1 MIKDTKLRD
10 KLFAQFPVLT
20 KEELQNVQD
29 NYFEHYALYKRIK
42 RGLRDVYECHCT
54 RCKHNYTIKIE
65 PMEHLK
71 HKSKGT
77 CPKCGKPVTFLAKGR
92 GRQYI
97 WENKIFAIFRKVS
110 DNLFIS
116 CYDVY
121 KKFEHDAYTDLD
133 FSRVE
138 THRYCLTPHDGAQ
151 HWKVDYCFS
160 HDMNHWIKEW
170 RPLKSERA
178 SWGYELINKDVVKE
192 TFLKYADDA
201 AYGFMNSNYITYL
214 CFLTERPNAEFLIK
228 TGFGFIVEDKVA
240 ENNVGGLR
248 INWKSNDPKK
258 MLKLNKVEMELLN
271 NKTSDF
277 LANYLELRRVEPKI
291 SAEKLIDIVGM
302 HRDDIHNISSIWRN
316 TGLSL
321 RKILNYQSKQYDLI
335 TKGHKGMFSAVL
347 TDWNDYIRQCKV
359 LEYDTHDTA
368 VTMPKDLARAHERLT
383 GLIKI
388 KVNEEKQKEYEKTL
402 KKRLKLEYTSCDGR
416 YQILVP
422 KAVQEIIDEG
432 KRLGHCVGE
441 YADEHIKGVL
451 TILFLRTAEKPNVP
465 YYTMEV
471 GNNGRI
477 KQCRGFKNNTAGNPK
492 PKEIINFEQEYQT
505 YLDRIFNSKKRRK
518 TA

>member
-71 HKSKGT
+71 HKSEGT
-77 CPKCGKPVTFLAKGR
+77 CAKCGKPVTFLAKGR

-97 WENKIFAIFRKVS
+97 WENRIFAIFRKVN

-116 CYDVY
+116 CYDVC

-133 FSRVE
+133 FSWAE

-151 HWKVDYCFS
+151 HWKDDCCFS
-160 HDMNHWIKEW
+160 HDMNRWIKEW

-178 SWGYELINKDVVKE
+178 MWGYELINKDVVKE

-228 TGFGFIVEDKVA
+228 AGFGFIVEDKVA

-258 MLKLNKVEMELLN
+258 MLKLNKVEMELL
-271 NKTSDF
+271 KDRTCIF
-277 LANYLELRRVEPKI
+277 LSTYLKLRKIEPRISEKERAELTDELRY
-291 SAEKLIDIVGM
+291 DIGY
-302 HRDDIHNISSIWRN
+302 IENILEN

-321 RKILNYQSKQYDLI
+321 RKILNYWNKQYREKKCSKTSVLI
-335 TKGHKGMFSAVL
+335 GWT
-347 TDWNDYIRQCKV
+347 DYIRQCKE
-359 LEYDTHDTA
+359 LEYNVHDTA
-368 VTMPKDLARAHERLT
+368 VSMPKNLARAHERLT
-383 GLIKI
+383 KLIRI
-388 KVNEEKQKEYEKTL
+388 KASEEQQRELEKTL
-402 KKRLKLEYTSCDGR
+402 EIRKKLEYTSRDGK
-416 YQILVP
+416 YQIIVP
-422 KAVQEIIDEG
+422 KTIQEIIDEG
-432 KRLGHCVGE
+432 KRLDHCVGG
-441 YADEHIKGVL
+441 YADRHIKGVL
-451 TILFLRTAEKPNVP
+451 TILFLRTSEKPNVP

-471 GNNGRI
+471 RKDGHIN
-477 KQCRGFKNNTAGNPK
+477 QCRGFKNNWAGNPK
-492 PKEIINFEQEYQT
+492 PQSIIDFEQEYQA
-505 YLDRIFNSKKRRK
+505 YLDTVYKKKRRK